1 MMRNERKDYK
11 DCSEWLSALKEDDAW
26 KSQKAQLMAPN
37 ANISELY
44 RDAIKM
50 MEKSYVVQYWKIY
63 QHNVAS
69 VVQEVWQMAELSLP
83 MMKYH
88 TLGML
93 TLEWIE
99 QHHEL
104 EKACGAPASDGDS
117 AQEENGNASSI
128 DSRDPK
134 SILPPRLKSPEAMEY
149 WHELQKEGYLDENYK
164 PTKKT
169 TRGQLWFIAQL
180 FCQKMDM
187 SMSWDPFE
195 VLFNKRRLAQEGS
208 KFNIFGKQKLHCKRI
223 EHIFG
228 ITLKR

>member
-26 KSQKAQLMAPN
+26 KSQKERLMAPD

-44 RDAIKM
+44 RDAQKM
-50 MEKSYVVQYWKIY
+50 MEKSYVIQYWKIY
-63 QHNVAS
+63 KHSVEH

-99 QHHEL
+99 QHPEL
-104 EKACGAPASDGDS
+104 ERACADTVLDVERITPEKGDASFI
-117 AQEENGNASSI
+117 NTH
-128 DSRDPK
+128 DPK
-134 SILPPRLKSPEAMEY
+134 NILPPRLRSPQAMEY
-149 WHELQKEGYLDENYK
+149 WHKLQVEGFLNDNYK
-164 PTKKT
+164 PAKKT
-169 TRGQLWFIAQL
+169 TRGQLWFIAKI

-187 SMSWDPFE
+187 SISWEPFE
-195 VLFNKRRLAQEGS
+195 VLFGKRKLAQEGS
-208 KFNIFGKQKLHCKRI
+208 KFNMFGKNKLHCKKI

-228 ITLKR
+228 ITLNR